1 MKLLIKNAVILDKN
15 SEWNNKKSDILIEND
30 LIKEIK
36 ENIDSQNCEIL
47 DLQGAYVSPGWFD
60 IGTRLTDPG
69 FESYDD
75 MGSMSNSALQGG
87 FTGLAVFPNTEPVND
102 NKSIVL
108 GIINKSI
115 HLPVDFF
122 PIASISKSCKGT
134 ELSEMIDLHTNG
146 AIAFSDGKIPLLH
159 SGLMSRAL
167 QYVTS
172 IGVPVINHP
181 EDAQLSE
188 NGVVNEGKM
197 SAYLG
202 MKGRPALAESMMLY
216 RDISL
221 CEYNNSHLISHMI
234 SCADSVKQVNDAK
247 KRKINVHATVSYH
260 NLVAIEDNYKEFDS
274 MHKVLPPLRTKE
286 DNNALIKGLKDGT
299 IDAIVSNHYPLD
311 VEDKKKAFFDTK
323 YGALGLETLF
333 GILNNVA
340 GEKIGLN
347 TIIEAISNKPRAILG
362 LPLTTIGNNSFAN
375 LTFFTDKGLSEIKN
389 TDIKSKS
396 SNTPFIGAKTKGK
409 VIGTYCKG
417 KLNIVD

>member
-1 MKLLIKNAVILDKN
+1 MKLLIKNVTILDKN
-15 SEWNNKKSDILIEND
+15 SEWNNRKTDILIEND
-30 LIKEIK
+30 QIKEIK
-36 ENIDSQNCEIL
+36 ENIISQNCEIL
-47 DLQGAYVSPGWFD
+47 DLQDAFVSPGWFD

-69 FESYDD
+69 YESYDD
-75 MGSMSNSALQGG
+75 MSSMSNSALRGG

-108 GIINKSI
+108 GIINKSSN
-115 HLPVDFF
+115 LPVDFY
-122 PIASISKSCKGT
+122 PVAAISKSCKGS
-134 ELSEMIDLHTNG
+134 ELSEMMDLNVNG

-172 IGVPVINHP
+172 IGVPIINHP

-202 MKGRPALAESMMLY
+202 MKGRPALAESLMLY

-234 SCADSVKQVNDAK
+234 SCADSVKQINDAK

-260 NLVAIEDNYKEFDS
+260 NLVATEDSHKEFNS

-286 DNNALIKGLKDGT
+286 DNNVLIRGLKDGT

-311 VEDKKKAFFDTK
+311 VEDKKKAFFDAK

-333 GILNNVA
+333 GILNNAA
-340 GEKIGLN
+340 GEKIGLD
-347 TIIEAISNKPRAILG
+347 TIIEAISNNPRTILG
-362 LPLTTIGNNSFAN
+362 LPLTTISENSIAN
-375 LTFFTDKGLSEIKN
+375 LTFFTDKGFSEIKAD
-389 TDIKSKS
+389 DIKSKS
-396 SNTPFIGAKTKGK
+396 TNTPFVGAKTKGK
-409 VIGTYCKG
+409 VFGTFCKG
-417 KLNIVD
+417 KLNIVK